1 MNLPNLLLKFVR
13 PEKVKQRSQVSGW
26 GRGSYG
32 KAPANKC
39 QALSSN
45 PSATKKK
52 NPKVLANRDFL
63 RKNE

>member
-52 NPKVLANRDFL
+52 KSQGSSKQRFPQEK
-63 RKNE
+63 